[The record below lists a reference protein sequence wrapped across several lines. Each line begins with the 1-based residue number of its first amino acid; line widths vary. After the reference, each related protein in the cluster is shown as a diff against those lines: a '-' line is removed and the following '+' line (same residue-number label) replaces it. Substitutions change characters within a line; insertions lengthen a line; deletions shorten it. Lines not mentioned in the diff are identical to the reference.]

1 MRFGCEVRNL
11 VKINFD
17 FEVRTFFK
25 NRKKMKI
32 WKFWFFFEILK
43 ILKFWEFENLEKL
56 INFEDLGK
64 NRGRHQI
71 DEVETSL
78 GTKSQLERTKLA
90 HILDVFCILVFHF
103 VFSWILLFCRGFKA
117 YLRVRVEVR
126 VHVYVLGA
134 CEMRTRKK

>member
-1 MRFGCEVRNL
+1 MRKF

-17 FEVRTFFK
+17 LEVRTFFK
-25 NRKKMKI
+25 NRKKN
-32 WKFWFFFEILK
+32 EILK
-43 ILKFWEFENLEKL
+43 ILKNLKFLEFKNLEKL

-90 HILDVFCILVFHF
+90 HILDVFCILVFHLS
-103 VFSWILLFCRGFKA
+103 FSMDSIAL
-117 YLRVRVEVR
+117 
-126 VHVYVLGA
+126 
-134 CEMRTRKK
+134 